1 VKPRLGQH
9 FLVDRNIAKFEIE
22 QATISSSD
30 VVLEIGP
37 GKGVLTALLAQYA
50 KQVLAIELDSGLI
63 DELKKWVPSNV
74 TLIHADAA
82 KVDLDMLPS
91 FTKVVANL
99 PYQISSPFTFRLLN
113 ASFHKAV
120 LIYQLEFAERMIAQ
134 PNTSMYS
141 RLSVGVQYRMHCRIL
156 KKLSS
161 NCFNPPPLVD
171 SAIVELIP
179 RSIPICDVVDEAFF
193 YDMVRVLFSYRR
205 KKIGTIV
212 RMHWNIASDVPFAE
226 NRVESLSIKQI
237 ASISDYIYMVLQ
249 KNKT

>member
-9 FLVDRNIAKFEIE
+9 FLIDRNIAEYEIE

-37 GKGVLTALLAQYA
+37 GKGVLTELLAKQA
-50 KQVLAIELDSGLI
+50 KQVLAIEIDSCLI

-82 KVDLDMLPS
+82 KIDLNTIPS

-99 PYQISSPFTFRLLN
+99 PYQISSPFTFHLLK
-113 ASFHKAV
+113 STFHKAV

-141 RLSVGVQYRMHCRIL
+141 RLSVGVQYHMHCRIL
-156 KKLSS
+156 KKLSP
-161 NCFNPPPLVD
+161 NCFHPPPLVE

-179 RSIPICDVVDEAFF
+179 RFSPICEVIDEAFF
-193 YDMVRVLFSYRR
+193 YDVVRVLFSYRR
-205 KKIGTIV
+205 KKIGTIA
-212 RMHWNIASDVPFAE
+212 RMHWNICSEVPFAE

-237 ASISDYIYMVLQ
+237 AYISDYIFSFI
-249 KNKT
+249 KENKT